1 MPVLINEIIVRGV
14 VDPKPASSEKSAT
27 DCDTK
32 GPGDGSSDTNLIEKV
47 LEVIREKNER

>member
-14 VDPKPASSEKSAT
+14 VDPKPASAEISAA
-27 DCDTK
+27 DCDTQ
-32 GPGDGSSDTNLIEKV
+32 GAGDSTSDTNLIEKV

>member
-14 VDPKPASSEKSAT
+14 VDSKPALAEKSVT
-27 DCDTK
+27 DCDMK
-32 GPGDGSSDTNLIEKV
+32 GTSDGSEDTNLIERV